1 MSPLEQTVGAAACL
15 NSKSTAF
22 QLLDS
27 SHQFPTTALPKAIYN
42 QGLKLQSPFT
52 EAFFKKK
59 KERKYQ
65 FGRKLAFDH
74 HWK

>member
-59 KERKYQ
+59 KRKKISIWEKTG
-65 FGRKLAFDH
+65 F
-74 HWK
+74 